1 MKLGEPVFFA
11 SQTVFRD
18 WLEQN
23 HDSVPELR
31 VGFHRKGTGPG
42 MTYKEAVDEAL
53 CFGWID
59 GITHKLNET
68 RFTVR
73 FTPRRA
79 KSTWSA
85 VNIRRY
91 GELLAMGR
99 VASPGAAAF
108 ARRTEENSRIYS
120 YERDPHALLAEV
132 EAKLQADEAAW
143 RFFSTQPPG
152 YRRIA
157 VEWVLDAK
165 REESRARRQE
175 TLLADC
181 AAGRRLKQFP

>member
-1 MKLGEPVFFA
+1 MELTEPVFFA
-11 SQTVFRD
+11 SQADFRD
-18 WLEQN
+18 WLKRN

-31 VGFHRKGTGPG
+31 IGFQRKGTGAG

-59 GITHKLNET
+59 GITHKLDAT

-73 FTPRRA
+73 FTPRRP

-99 VASPGAAAF
+99 IAPSGEAAF

-120 YERDPHALLAEV
+120 YERDPHALFAEV

-143 RFFSTQPPG
+143 AFFSAQPPG

-165 REESRARRQE
+165 REETRVRRLE
-175 TLLADC
+175 TLLADSG
-181 AAGRRLKQFP
+181 AGRRLKWFP